1 MAEEKKYWDPEAETM
16 PIDKLRKLQGERL
29 QELVAYAYEKTKF
42 YRRKFDE
49 AGVKPSDLHTIDDL
63 KKLPLIED
71 DEIRNAPLEDK
82 LSVPW
87 IEVHQCCSSSGTT
100 GFPEPLAMTRNDFDI
115 ACIDSAAR
123 LEWTIGV
130 RPKDIVQHTMG
141 LPCLSLVS
149 RALGAGTVGEQA
161 GRGRMENQIVLGKMM
176 HVTVLETMPSM
187 AFQYFEKAKELGI
200 DIRDTDIR
208 LIVGIGEGIAESYKK
223 KAKDDYGTIFRDY
236 YAASTAGEL
245 ASECDYGKGLHISA
259 DRIIMEAVNPETQ
272 QMLGPG
278 EEGELVMTNLIRRAI
293 PRIRIRISDVASVLP
308 YEVCPCGRTHPK
320 MSKVR
325 GRMVQIIDIKGKKLF
340 PIDVEEVLGTIP
352 ELGYDY
358 QIILDRPMLDR
369 LKLKVEYKPEVK
381 DVRSLVKMV
390 EGAIHNGLGV
400 ESNVELV
407 PKGSI
412 GRVLFKAQRVI
423 TTYQKS

>member
-1 MAEEKKYWDPEAETM
+1 MAEEKKYWDPEAETL
-16 PIDKLRKLQGERL
+16 PIDKLRKLQGDRL
-29 QELVAYAYEKTKF
+29 QELVAYAYEKTRF
-42 YRRKFDE
+42 YRRKYDE
-49 AGVKPSDLHTIDDL
+49 AGVKPSDIHTLDDL

-71 DEIRNAPLEDK
+71 EEIRNAPFEDK

-87 IEVHQCCSSSGTT
+87 SEVNQCCSSSGTT

-115 ACIDSAAR
+115 GCIDSVAR
-123 LEWTIGV
+123 LEWTVGV
-130 RPKDIVQHTMG
+130 RPKDIVQHLMG
-141 LPCLSLVS
+141 LPCLNMVS
-149 RALGAGTVGEQA
+149 RILGAATVGEQA
-161 GRGRMENQIVLGKMM
+161 GRGRLENQIVLGKMM

-200 DIRDTDIR
+200 DIRETDIR

-223 KAKDDYGTIFRDY
+223 KARDDYGIVFRDY
-236 YAASTAGEL
+236 YGASTAGEI
-245 ASECDYGKGLHISA
+245 ASECDYGRGLHISA
-259 DRIIMEAVNPETQ
+259 DRIIMETINPDTQ

-293 PRIRIRISDVASVLP
+293 PRIRIRISDVASLLP
-308 YEVCPCGRTHPK
+308 YEACPCGRTHPK

-325 GRMVQIIDIKGKKLF
+325 GRMVQIIPVKNKRFF
-340 PIDVEEVLGTIP
+340 PIDVEEVLGTVP
-352 ELGYDY
+352 ELGFDY
-358 QIILDRPMLDR
+358 QIIFDKPKLDR

-381 DVRSLVKMV
+381 DPRSLVTTV
-390 EGAIHNGLGV
+390 EETIHHRLGV
-400 ESNVELV
+400 ESEVELV